1 MSNQLTTST
10 RIQNLDYFRGVAATS
25 IMMYHFLT
33 WSYGHFDAGDFWGKV
48 GIYGVSVFYILSGLT
63 MCVVY
68 QDKIT
73 KDLKTILDF
82 FLKRIVRIFP
92 LLWLATLLTI
102 FISPKKF
109 GLDIILANF
118 TGLFGFIKPEAYI
131 CNGAWSI
138 GNELVFY
145 VFFPLFILSFKFL
158 KPLFYLI
165 IGLSIL
171 ALLYFALYKLDHT
184 QTLSQQ
190 WKTYVNP
197 FNQIHLFMGGY
208 LIGILFKN
216 THVNKW
222 GCRTLLILGLSL
234 FYFYPIDGDQI
245 NIVSGMER
253 LLFTLICLLIT
264 FSIYKDDYKLTGVF
278 KKFMLFLGE
287 ASYSIYL
294 LHQIVFSIVNG
305 ANTHYLHVNQVLT
318 IIASVIG
325 TFILGYFVYFYFEK
339 PSMEKGRV
347 QIKKLL
353 YKN

>member
-1 MSNQLTTST
+1 
-10 RIQNLDYFRGVAATS
+10 
-25 IMMYHFLT
+25 
-33 WSYGHFDAGDFWGKV
+33 
-48 GIYGVSVFYILSGLT
+48 

-92 LLWLATLLTI
+92 LLWLASLLTI
-102 FISPKKF
+102 FISPRKF
-109 GLDIILANF
+109 GLDVILINF

-131 CNGAWSI
+131 ANGAWSI

-145 VFFPLFILSFKFL
+145 VFFPIFILSFKFL
-158 KPLFYLI
+158 KPLFYVLI
-165 IGLSIL
+165 ASIIL
-171 ALLYFALYKLDHT
+171 ALLYFAFYKLDST
-184 QTLSQQ
+184 QALSLQ
-190 WKTYVNP
+190 WKIYVNP
-197 FNQIHLFMGGY
+197 FNQIHLFLGGY

-216 THVNKW
+216 KQINKW
-222 GCRTLLILGLSL
+222 LCRTLLIIALSL

-245 NIVSGMER
+245 NIVSGMGR
-253 LLFTLICLLIT
+253 LSFTIICLLIT
-264 FSIYKDDYKLTGVF
+264 FSIYKDDYKLTGLL
-278 KKFMLFLGE
+278 KKLMLYLGE

-294 LHQIVFSIVNG
+294 LHQIVFSVVNG
-305 ANTHYLHVNQVLT
+305 ANTHYVHVNNVLT
-318 IIASVIG
+318 IITSVIG
-325 TFILGYFVYFYFEK
+325 TFILAYFVYFYFEK